1 VSYTLKEV
9 SISPGEKPEWFTALY
24 RSSLGADLSSDGKVP
39 VMVDG
44 PFVLTESAVVAEY
57 LIGKYGS
64 KDTIYTITD
73 PEERARA
80 TIFAEQ
86 QIPKVRERHNTFTE
100 HMYACMPK
108 LISLFRS

>member
-1 VSYTLKEV
+1 
-9 SISPGEKPEWFTALY
+9 
-24 RSSLGADLSSDGKVP
+24 
-39 VMVDG
+39 MVDG

-73 PEERARA
+73 PEERAKA

-86 QIPKVRERHNTFTE
+86 QIPKVRE
-100 HMYACMPK
+100 
-108 LISLFRS
+108 